1 MIVTVGKWKRISH
14 SLIVVFYF
22 FGYRDTAK
30 AVQSLFILKV
40 NYKMKEN
47 FASANKTEL
56 NFDLFFYVR
65 IIYKLLFFII
75 K

>member
-1 MIVTVGKWKRISH
+1 
-14 SLIVVFYF
+14 
-22 FGYRDTAK
+22 
-30 AVQSLFILKV
+30 
-40 NYKMKEN
+40 MKEN
-47 FASANKTEL
+47 FASTNKTEL